1 MVSQKFLLLRER
13 NKMSVI
19 SLNFQNESR
28 YISALL
34 VGIGITLILFFIMQ
48 ALIDSG
54 DQQYRSDS
62 DGQIM
67 EFVRIKDDESLS
79 FKDRRKPKKPEPP
92 KEPPPPPKMIVEKQV
107 KPTMNRIKIDIPNI
121 DLPTIAGGGPFLGNW
136 AGNPLAEGDVLPIVR
151 IDPQWP
157 REALVEGIEG
167 YVIVEVLIAA
177 DGSVASAVV
186 VESVPRR
193 MFDRNVIRA
202 VLKWKFKPR
211 IVNGVP
217 VERRAIQ
224 RLDFNL
230 DDLS

>member
-1 MVSQKFLLLRER
+1 
-13 NKMSVI
+13 MSVI
-19 SLNFQNESR
+19 PINIQNDSRFLASL
-28 YISALL
+28 LL
-34 VGIGITLILFFIMQ
+34 GVAVTLVLFFIMQ

-54 DQQYRSDS
+54 DQAYRSDS

-79 FKDRRKPKKPEPP
+79 LKDRRKPKKPEPP
-92 KEPPPPPKMIVEKQV
+92 KEPPPPPKMIVEKQA
-107 KPTMNRIKIDIPNI
+107 KPTMNKVKIDIPNI

-167 YVIVEVLIAA
+167 YVIVEVIIAA

-186 VESVPRR
+186 IESVPRR
-193 MFDRNVIRA
+193 LFDRNVIRA

-211 IVNGVP
+211 IINGVA

-230 DDLS
+230 DSL

>member
-1 MVSQKFLLLRER
+1 
-13 NKMSVI
+13 MSVI
-19 SLNFQNESR
+19 PINIQNDSRFLASL
-28 YISALL
+28 LL
-34 VGIGITLILFFIMQ
+34 GVAVTLVLFFIMQ

-54 DQQYRSDS
+54 DQAYRSDS

-67 EFVRIKDDESLS
+67 ELVRIKDDESLS
-79 FKDRRKPKKPEPP
+79 LKDRRKPKKPEPP

-107 KPTMNRIKIDIPNI
+107 KPTMNKVKIDIPNI

-167 YVIVEVLIAA
+167 YVIVEVIIAA

-193 MFDRNVIRA
+193 LFDRNVIRA

-211 IVNGVP
+211 IINGVA

-224 RLDFNL
+224 RLDFSL
-230 DDLS
+230 DAL

>member
-1 MVSQKFLLLRER
+1 MSAIPINIQNDSRFLASLLLG
-13 NKMSVI
+13 V
-19 SLNFQNESR
+19 
-28 YISALL
+28 AVTL
-34 VGIGITLILFFIMQ
+34 VLFFIMQ

-54 DQQYRSDS
+54 DQAYRSDS

-79 FKDRRKPKKPEPP
+79 LKDRRKPKKPEPP

-107 KPTMNRIKIDIPNI
+107 KPTMNKVKIDIPNI

-167 YVIVEVLIAA
+167 YVIVEVIIAA

-186 VESVPRR
+186 IESVPRR
-193 MFDRNVIRA
+193 LFDRNVIRA

-211 IVNGVP
+211 IINGVA

-224 RLDFNL
+224 RLDFSLDNL
-230 DDLS
+230 

>member
-1 MVSQKFLLLRER
+1 
-13 NKMSVI
+13 MSVI

-107 KPTMNRIKIDIPNI
+107 KPTMNKIKIDIPNI

-193 MFDRNVIRA
+193 MFDMNVIRA

>member
-1 MVSQKFLLLRER
+1 
-13 NKMSVI
+13 MSVI
-19 SLNFQNESR
+19 PINIQNDSRFLASL
-28 YISALL
+28 LL
-34 VGIGITLILFFIMQ
+34 GVAVTLVLFFIMQ

-54 DQQYRSDS
+54 DQAYRSDS

-67 EFVRIKDDESLS
+67 EFVRIKDDESLNL
-79 FKDRRKPKKPEPP
+79 KDRRKPKKPEPP
-92 KEPPPPPKMIVEKQV
+92 KEPPPPPKMIVEKQA
-107 KPTMNRIKIDIPNI
+107 KPTMNKVKIDIPNI

-167 YVIVEVLIAA
+167 YVIVEVIIAA

-186 VESVPRR
+186 IESVPRR
-193 MFDRNVIRA
+193 LFDRNVIRA

-211 IVNGVP
+211 IINGVA

-230 DDLS
+230 DSL

>member
-1 MVSQKFLLLRER
+1 
-13 NKMSVI
+13 MSAI
-19 SLNFQNESR
+19 SFNIQNESR
-28 YISALL
+28 YLSALIL
-34 VGIGITLILFFIMQ
+34 GIGITLILFFIMQ

-67 EFVRIKDDESLS
+67 EFIRIKDDESLS

-92 KEPPPPPKMIVEKQV
+92 KEPPPPPKMIVEKQA
-107 KPTMNRIKIDIPNI
+107 KPTMNKIKIEIPNI

-167 YVIVEVLIAA
+167 YVIVEVLIAS
-177 DGSVASAVV
+177 DGSVRSAVV
-186 VESVPRR
+186 LESEPRR

-202 VLKWKFKPR
+202 DLKWKFKPR

-230 DDLS
+230 DSLR

>member
-1 MVSQKFLLLRER
+1 
-13 NKMSVI
+13 
-19 SLNFQNESR
+19 
-28 YISALL
+28 
-34 VGIGITLILFFIMQ
+34 
-48 ALIDSG
+48 
-54 DQQYRSDS
+54 
-62 DGQIM
+62 
-67 EFVRIKDDESLS
+67 
-79 FKDRRKPKKPEPP
+79 
-92 KEPPPPPKMIVEKQV
+92 MIVEKQA
-107 KPTMNRIKIDIPNI
+107 KPTMNKIKIEIPNI

-167 YVIVEVLIAA
+167 YVIVEVLIAS
-177 DGSVASAVV
+177 DGSVRSAVV

-230 DDLS
+230 DSL

>member
-1 MVSQKFLLLRER
+1 
-13 NKMSVI
+13 MSVI
-19 SLNFQNESR
+19 PINIQNDSRFLASL
-28 YISALL
+28 LL
-34 VGIGITLILFFIMQ
+34 GVAVTLVLFFIMQ

-54 DQQYRSDS
+54 DQAYRSDS

-79 FKDRRKPKKPEPP
+79 LKDRRKPKKPEPP

-107 KPTMNRIKIDIPNI
+107 KPTMNKVKIDIPNI

-167 YVIVEVLIAA
+167 YVIVEVIIAA

-186 VESVPRR
+186 LESVPRR
-193 MFDRNVIRA
+193 LFDRNVIRA

-211 IVNGVP
+211 IINGVA

-224 RLDFNL
+224 RLDFSL
-230 DDLS
+230 DAL